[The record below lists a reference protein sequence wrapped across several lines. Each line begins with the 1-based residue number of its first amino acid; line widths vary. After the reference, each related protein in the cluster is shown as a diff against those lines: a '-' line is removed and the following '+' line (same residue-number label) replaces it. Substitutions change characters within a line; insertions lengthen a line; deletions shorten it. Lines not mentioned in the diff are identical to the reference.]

1 MVFNNYIVFYIMK
14 KYLLFLFAMLFPVMA
29 FAAEGDVVETGDI
42 TFNFNT
48 YDGII
53 LAVTMIMTQV
63 SKVWS
68 VVNNNKWVKAAM
80 SVAIG
85 IILGMISWALQISDF
100 MLGSTWYMALAKG
113 ALCGLG
119 AAGLYPIVA
128 AIFGLLF
135 SKKE

>member
-1 MVFNNYIVFYIMK
+1 MK
-14 KYLLFLFAMLFPVMA
+14 KYLLFLFVMLFPVMV

-68 VVNNNKWVKAAM
+68 VVNDNKWVKAAM

-100 MLGSTWYMALAKG
+100 MAGSVWYMALAKG

-135 SKKE
+135 RKK

>member
-1 MVFNNYIVFYIMK
+1 
-14 KYLLFLFAMLFPVMA
+14 MLFPVMA

-100 MLGSTWYMALAKG
+100 MAGSVWYMALVKG

-128 AIFGLLF
+128 AIFSLLF

>member
-1 MVFNNYIVFYIMK
+1 MK

-29 FAAEGDVVETGDI
+29 FAAKGDVVETGDI

-68 VVNNNKWVKAAM
+68 VVNDNKWVKAAM
-80 SVAIG
+80 SVVIG

-100 MLGSTWYMALAKG
+100 MLGSTWYMALVKG

>member
-1 MVFNNYIVFYIMK
+1 MFNNYIAYVMK

-29 FAAEGDVVETGDI
+29 FAAEGNVAGTGDI

-80 SVAIG
+80 SIAIG
-85 IILGMISWALQISDF
+85 IVLGMISWALHISDF
-100 MLGSTWYMALAKG
+100 MAGSAWYMALVKG

-128 AIFGLLF
+128 AIFSLLF
-135 SKKE
+135 SKKG

>member
-1 MVFNNYIVFYIMK
+1 MK

-85 IILGMISWALQISDF
+85 IVLGMISWALQISDF
-100 MLGSTWYMALAKG
+100 MAGSVWYMALVKG

-119 AAGLYPIVA
+119 AAGLYPIVS
-128 AIFGLLF
+128 AIFSLLF
-135 SKKE
+135 SKKK